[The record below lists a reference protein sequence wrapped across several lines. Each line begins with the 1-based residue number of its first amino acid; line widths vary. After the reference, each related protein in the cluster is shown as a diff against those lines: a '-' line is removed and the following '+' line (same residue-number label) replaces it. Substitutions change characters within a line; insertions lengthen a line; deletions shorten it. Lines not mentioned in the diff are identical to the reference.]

1 MSINKT
7 FPLHNKMHL
16 LKFCLTFGVHFKKRS
31 FFVYSFCSVYPSVT
45 YGEQRI
51 EDDVTIFEEIFE
63 VLFRGLVRCAH
74 VVIAVAFAAVID
86 ALRPTIKVFGYFCLV
101 YLGQYVKALHRRFKH
116 SPFFKPYVPFGDLV
130 SEPLL

>member
-1 MSINKT
+1 MQIEGSITLSGGLFSAKLQKNT
-7 FPLHNKMHL
+7 PP
-16 LKFCLTFGVHFKKRS
+16 GGRS
-31 FFVYSFCSVYPSVT
+31 IFAISRSVYPGVA

-63 VLFRGLVRCAH
+63 VLFRELVRRAL
-74 VVIAVAFAAVID
+74 VVIAVAFAAISD
-86 ALRPTIKVFGYFCLV
+86 ALRPAIKVFGYFCLV